1 MPSIQQRNIKTR
13 GGELPHIRNN
23 LNTKKSFLEINKRI
37 DNSETLKRI
46 LELPPQTTGN
56 NVFAEYLFC
65 EPVIVFEKSLGCL
78 DKGLEGS
85 NNKKAPARDSMSDI
99 NSDNSIESI
108 TVQVALRIRPLSAEE
123 LVNIPTR
130 LQKNVISAT
139 PFTPNQVVVQGDKKR
154 SYTFDHVFGP
164 ETTQKEIYDK
174 AIMNLVDKF
183 LEGNNVTLLAY
194 GHTSSGKTYTI
205 GTADNS
211 SLTQEVKGM
220 IPRSITTL
228 FSCINS
234 TQYKTRKF
242 FMKIS
247 FAEIHKNELIDLLDE
262 GCDIKLD
269 EQKIESST
277 VLSGLQ
283 EIKVNSAEEVLGLL
297 SLGQLHR
304 RANTQDCPSEN
315 SHLIVTV
322 TLSQQKY
329 IPTNGTITNS
339 NSSSNTPPSTPNRLR
354 FGKNKSRE
362 DLRST
367 KQFEGD
373 WASVTS
379 KFHFVDLA
387 GNEME
392 KGSFDLEDVLKEHF
406 STSDTTPKVAIGNM
420 ICALGDPVQNTKL
433 LPYKNNKLTKVFR
446 NYLGNNSQVLIL
458 ACVSPAGYNI
468 KETINT
474 LDYAKFARSIKY
486 TPSKTTYLE
495 DEEEVIDN
503 LESKFVMLKR
513 SFSDLSKEY
522 TKSTINEEMIDQ
534 NVSCSEEDTDNSTLV
549 DNGLPSSTSDLMYQ
563 QISMLKQEDGK
574 TFIKSVWPSFQKA
587 VGPVIQEYEKSI
599 TSLENQ
605 LSLVRAALSHSETR
619 MQTQERKLVEAED
632 HNEQSKRMISDLKY
646 QISKICERE
655 ETTESYI
662 KDLEAK
668 LNSDNNEQRNEQ
680 NSMHVLKNRV
690 EELKRNEE
698 NTEKV
703 IRKLETRLEGSE
715 AKNSKLSKH
724 ALQLEKDLH
733 DKEDGYLSLIEQ
745 FEKQKNIDKEEKQWL
760 LEEIENRDNRISQ
773 LEENVESLVKEIE
786 NMKKLKI
793 VTTLSLRNTHSK
805 SSSISS
811 DSNVETPS
819 YNQSDLRPTI
829 KISEFPSVS
838 NLESQLDDL
847 QSTHERTIEE
857 LNDIQRKYKTC
868 LAELKELRFQ
878 ITDAKLEKF
887 AKTMANSAK
896 EEPLNNSDS
905 LSTFTHPVKAR
916 SLSAD
921 FRGEEKA
928 KITTASIIQKLQIE
942 LKQLEV
948 MYADK
953 NSGLDIVK
961 QEFARL
967 QLNYHESIEIVEELR
982 EEIKRRDAL
991 AQMEIMS
998 GKNSELPYDGDYSE
1012 TTSEIYQIELVQR
1025 LREEVE
1031 QLKDDQRKTLDILAE
1046 QEKIP
1051 NKNLITIIEKN
1062 ITELK
1067 NEMNGMK
1074 QKYNENRFS
1083 TKVVKDDEA
1092 IRELQ
1097 IRITTLEEQL
1107 VQTREILKESQIITD
1122 SSNDDSS
1129 DSLQIDQKIIISKLR
1144 NQVGKLQKEIVS
1156 KSHTIASI
1164 LYPSIEYQNS
1174 VQKLEDELE
1183 DARQELERAIRT
1195 KDNNTVTR
1203 ARESTDAS
1211 LLYVDNPD
1219 EETTSD
1225 CLEQTSD
1232 DHLKE
1237 LEDRVKDLE
1246 TRLINTKDVPQDT
1259 FMQVPIL
1266 NVFSPTQRSIEEL
1279 QEKLDIL
1286 QRELV
1291 GKSETIESLQ
1301 VERDIV
1307 ISLKEQ
1313 LENLKAEIRSKH
1325 ELIES
1330 MKKDLTINFTLE
1342 QKLRQ
1347 KEAQTLNLKTNLL
1360 QVQNQE
1366 QSLQDEIMELRSR
1379 LANIENG
1386 DDVNKVLQSE
1396 LVSLREELKN
1406 SRERETIATERLR
1419 VLKARLENDSE
1430 ESLLQEQLNYL
1441 QNVEIMQKNRIISLE
1456 DRISK
1461 KGVQVDE
1468 YLVQLKTDLN
1478 MAKESK
1484 SSHIKTIEVLETK
1497 LKNVEH
1503 QSELHVLKQQI
1514 QELKLNESNQ
1524 LQEIHSLEIKLN
1536 DQTSSDLNQIK
1547 QLLEEIKNI
1556 LIREQKQEREFA
1568 TITNSLKEFE
1578 DTRINSMRDE
1588 INELMDSKTVLCSQ
1602 VQELQNKV
1610 AISEEQLLNF
1620 RSLQEEISYLKNLDN
1635 EQKNTIQEL
1644 NFRFNQMR
1652 DSKDSAVKEL
1662 MTLTESFNLQKE
1674 IVKFLE
1680 SEMKSLKEELI
1691 STQENHITSTHE
1703 LEKVTSLLD
1712 TTQKQYAN
1720 EKKRAKVLEVEV
1732 ETFKL
1737 VGDSGDK
1744 NINSLREALT
1754 NTKLEL
1760 VAKNDMLTELE
1771 SQMMDIENERD
1782 HHIKLSNELTASL
1795 DERESQHLESINE
1808 LKSKIKILEGEL
1820 VSAQE
1825 LSKISEEAISSL
1837 EEKLL
1842 DMQSQLENAKNSDEE
1857 QSKFIKEIES
1867 KLGKANDVMIQ
1878 NEDKLAKQNFQISE
1892 LETVIQKTY
1901 LDLQTAK
1908 ASEIEV
1914 KKNVE
1919 ELESKLAKVTFKLQN
1934 CHSAAEVESV
1944 KDITEKQ
1951 SIRIRELEELLRVQ
1965 QEESMTENNL
1975 VNLTAE
1981 LEKAKADESARIEF
1995 VKELE
2000 TKLVDK
2006 NNDINELQQVIEFS
2020 NVELTK
2026 LHESET
2032 KLESKLL
2039 DLENQRIEIS
2049 KLDETNKAAKIED
2062 LTNKLHLAKSQ
2073 IKGHLEE
2080 IAKLELKYKHL
2091 DSEKLEHIKQNEDLS
2106 EQLAELKMSMET
2118 ISNEFKE
2125 AVSKYENA
2133 DEFSKKQQKCIIDLE
2148 TAIKGAKK
2156 VNTTREFEIRRVEL
2170 SNSNDNLIV
2179 KIVELEARVTVLTN
2193 HNKSLQ
2199 NELSKCDVDSLM
2211 EMKIKVK
2218 ELQGVKDELENINE
2232 TFLEECGKLEEKV
2245 QSLMKQLWTLGNDGN
2260 AMAQQVAE
2268 LNDQIMNREKEL
2280 AILKR
2285 KPTGY
2290 KELES
2295 EISRLLK
2302 ENGHLK
2308 EEIKD
2313 LSAKAAKEINPS
2325 LISNLSERSNNV
2337 SKSDKDEVSKLLQ
2350 HENTIAQQNNLIKS
2364 LQKNISELEQLLD
2377 ESCRNTSVE
2386 KDNNANN
2393 QISDSFRMP
2402 YHSRP
2407 ESAENSSQIAE
2418 LLAEMQTLSKKMT
2431 KSESENSKNQQLIE
2445 TLEMTLDESETSL
2458 QITKEELNTVLS
2470 QKQDLLRYISGL
2482 KDSLDAVEATKT
2494 EVETQKIHI
2503 EKALNEERKAKEL
2516 SERARI
2522 ALENRVEKLI
2532 AKKNKFMCF

>member
-1 MPSIQQRNIKTR
+1 M
-13 GGELPHIRNN
+13 
-23 LNTKKSFLEINKRI
+23 
-37 DNSETLKRI
+37 
-46 LELPPQTTGN
+46 
-56 NVFAEYLFC
+56 
-65 EPVIVFEKSLGCL
+65 
-78 DKGLEGS
+78 S
-85 NNKKAPARDSMSDI
+85 NI
-99 NSDNSIESI
+99 NSDNSESI

-174 AIMNLVDKF
+174 AVMNLVDKF

-205 GTADNS
+205 GSADNS
-211 SLTQEVKGM
+211 SLTQEAKGM

-242 FMKIS
+242 FMKVS

-262 GCDIKLD
+262 GCDKKLD
-269 EQKIESST
+269 EQNIEQSP

-283 EIKVNSAEEVLGLL
+283 EIKVNCAEEVLGLL

-304 RANTQDCPSEN
+304 RAKPQDYPSEN

-322 TLSQQKY
+322 TLSQQKF
-329 IPTNGTITNS
+329 IPTNSSAS

-406 STSDTTPKVAIGNM
+406 STNDTTPKVAIGNM

-433 LPYKNNKLTKVFR
+433 LPYKNNKLTKLFR
-446 NYLGNNSQVLIL
+446 KYLGNNSQVLIL

-468 KETINT
+468 KETINS

-486 TPSKTTYLE
+486 TLSKTPYQ
-495 DEEEVIDN
+495 EEEEEGWNDLEHLQNLVLKLRSEIRALRNATISIENGLESGSISSSSSINDADISRQSSLSPLNNGKEIDN
-503 LESKFVMLKR
+503 LESKFVILKR
-513 SFSDLSKEY
+513 SFNDLSKEF
-522 TKSTINEEMIDQ
+522 TKSKALDSTTSTINEETIDQ
-534 NVSCSEEDTDNSTLV
+534 NVSCSEEDTDNNTLV
-549 DNGLPSSTSDLMYQ
+549 DNVSSSSASDLMYQ

-632 HNEQSKRMISDLKY
+632 HNEQSKRMINDLKY
-646 QISKICERE
+646 QISKISERE

-668 LNSDNNEQRNEQ
+668 LNSDSCDQEKEK
-680 NSMHVLKNRV
+680 NSINALKNRV
-690 EELKRNEE
+690 EELLRNEG

-715 AKNSKLSKH
+715 AKNSKLSKQ

-733 DKEDGYLSLIEQ
+733 DKEDGYLALIEQ

-760 LEEIENRDNRISQ
+760 LGELEDRDSRISQ
-773 LEENVESLVKEIE
+773 LEENVEVLVKEIE
-786 NMKKLKI
+786 NMKQLKI
-793 VTTLSLRNTHSK
+793 EITQPPRNSHSK
-805 SSSISS
+805 SSSVSS
-811 DSNVETPS
+811 ASNVETPS
-819 YNQSDLRPTI
+819 YNQSDLKPSI
-829 KISEFPSVS
+829 KISEFPSVFT
-838 NLESQLDDL
+838 LESQLDNL
-847 QSTHERTIEE
+847 QLTHERTVEE
-857 LNDIQRKYKTC
+857 LSDIQRKYKTC
-868 LAELKELRFQ
+868 LAELKELRSQ
-878 ITDAKLEKF
+878 LTDAKLEKF

-896 EEPLNNSDS
+896 EEPSNSSDS

-953 NSGLDIVK
+953 NSGLDTVK

-967 QLNYHESIEIVEELR
+967 QLNYRESLEIVEELR

-991 AQMEIMS
+991 AQLEIMS
-998 GKNSELPYDGDYSE
+998 GKISELPYDGDYSE

-1051 NKNLITIIEKN
+1051 NQNLATIIEKN

-1067 NEMNGMK
+1067 NEMSEMM
-1074 QKYNENRFS
+1074 QKYDENRFS

-1097 IRITTLEEQL
+1097 HRITTLEEQL
-1107 VQTREILKESQIITD
+1107 VKTREVLKDSQIITD

-1129 DSLQIDQKIIISKLR
+1129 ESKESLQIDQKTIISKLR
-1144 NQVGKLQKEIVS
+1144 NQVGKLQKVIVS

-1174 VQKLEDELE
+1174 MQKLEDELE
-1183 DARQELERAIRT
+1183 EARQELERAIRT
-1195 KDNNTVTR
+1195 KDDNTVTR
-1203 ARESTDAS
+1203 ARESTDAT

-1225 CLEQTSD
+1225 CLEQNSD
-1232 DHLKE
+1232 EHLKE

-1246 TRLINTKDVPQDT
+1246 NRLTNTRDVQQDT
-1259 FMQVPIL
+1259 FMQVPLL
-1266 NVFSPTQRSIEEL
+1266 NISSPTQRSIDEL

-1313 LENLKAEIRSKH
+1313 LENLKGEIRSKH

-1330 MKKDLTINFTLE
+1330 MKKDLTSNFMLE

-1347 KEAQTLNLKTNLL
+1347 KEAQTLSLKTNLL

-1366 QSLQDEIMELRSR
+1366 KSLQDEIMELRSR

-1386 DDVNKVLQSE
+1386 DDVNKSLQSE
-1396 LVSLREELKN
+1396 LVSLRKELKN

-1441 QNVEIMQKNRIISLE
+1441 QNVEIMQKNRIIALE

-1468 YLVQLKTDLN
+1468 YLVQLKTDLTIT
-1478 MAKESK
+1478 KESK

-1497 LKNVEH
+1497 LKNVENK
-1503 QSELHVLKQQI
+1503 SELHVFERQI

-1524 LQEIHSLEIKLN
+1524 LQKIHSLESKLN
-1536 DQTSSDLNQIK
+1536 DQTSSDLKQIK
-1547 QLLEEIKNI
+1547 QLLEEIRNI
-1556 LIREQKQEREFA
+1556 LEREQKQEREFA

-1578 DTRINSMRDE
+1578 EDTRINSMRDE
-1588 INELMDSKTVLCSQ
+1588 INELMDSKSVLYNK
-1602 VQELQNKV
+1602 VQELQTKL

-1620 RSLQEEISYLKNLDN
+1620 RSLQEEIAYLKNLDN
-1635 EQKNTIQEL
+1635 ELKNTIQEL
-1644 NFRFNQMR
+1644 HFRFNQIR

-1680 SEMKSLKEELI
+1680 SEMKTLKEELI
-1691 STQENHITSTHE
+1691 STQKNHITSTYE
-1703 LEKVTSLLD
+1703 LEKVSSLLD
-1712 TTQKQYAN
+1712 TTQKQYEN

-1760 VAKNDMLTELE
+1760 VAKNDLLTELE
-1771 SQMMDIENERD
+1771 SQMMAIEKERD
-1782 HHIKLSNELTASL
+1782 QHIKLSSEFTASL
-1795 DERESQHLESINE
+1795 DESESQHRESISV
-1808 LKSKIKILEGEL
+1808 LKSRRKILEGEL
-1820 VSAQE
+1820 ASAQE
-1825 LSKISEEAISSL
+1825 LSKLSGEIIASL
-1837 EEKLL
+1837 EEKLF
-1842 DMQSQLENAKNSDEE
+1842 DVQTQLENATNSDEE
-1857 QSKFIKEIES
+1857 QSKIIKEIES
-1867 KLGKANDVMIQ
+1867 KLGEANEVMTQ
-1878 NEDKLAKQNFQISE
+1878 NEDKLTKQNFQISE

-1901 LDLQTAK
+1901 LELQTAK

-1919 ELESKLAKVTFKLQN
+1919 ELESKLAEVTFKLQN
-1934 CHSAAEVESV
+1934 NNSAAEMESV
-1944 KDITEKQ
+1944 KETTEKQ
-1951 SIRIRELEELLRVQ
+1951 LIRIRELEELLRVQ
-1965 QEESMTENNL
+1965 QEQSTTENNI
-1975 VNLTAE
+1975 VDLTAE
-1981 LEKAKADESARIEF
+1981 LEKARADESARIEF

-2000 TKLVDK
+2000 TKLVEK

-2020 NVELTK
+2020 NIELTK
-2026 LHESET
+2026 LQDSET
-2032 KLESKLL
+2032 KLESKLQ

-2062 LTNKLHLAKSQ
+2062 LTNKLHLARSQ
-2073 IKGHLEE
+2073 IKEHLEV
-2080 IAKLELKYKHL
+2080 IAELESKYKQL
-2091 DSEKLEHIKQNEDLS
+2091 DSEKLEHIKQNTDLS
-2106 EQLAELKMSMET
+2106 EQVAELKMSMET

-2125 AVSKYENA
+2125 AVSKYENV
-2133 DEFSKKQQKCIIDLE
+2133 EEISKQQQKCILDLE
-2148 TAIKGAKK
+2148 TAINEAKK
-2156 VNTTREFEIRRVEL
+2156 IHTIREFENNGAEL
-2170 SNSNDNLIV
+2170 SNSSDNLLV

-2193 HNKSLQ
+2193 QNKSLQ
-2199 NELSKCDVDSLM
+2199 DELSKCDADSLR
-2211 EMKIKVK
+2211 EMKIKIK

-2232 TFLEECGKLEEKV
+2232 TFLEECSKLEEKV
-2245 QSLMKQLWTLGNDGN
+2245 QSLSKQLWILGNDGN
-2260 AMAQQVAE
+2260 AMAQEVAD
-2268 LNDQIMNREKEL
+2268 LNDQIMSREKEIS
-2280 AILKR
+2280 ILKR
-2285 KPTGY
+2285 KTTGY

-2313 LSAKAAKEINPS
+2313 LSAKAAKEINTS
-2325 LISNLSERSNNV
+2325 LVRTLSEESNNA
-2337 SKSDKDEVSKLLQ
+2337 DKEEVSKLLQ
-2350 HENTIAQQNNLIKS
+2350 HENTIAQQNNLIKG

-2377 ESCRNTSVE
+2377 ESCRSAG
-2386 KDNNANN
+2386 KDNNASK
-2393 QISDSFRMP
+2393 QISDNLSKSSPGFRIP
-2402 YHSRP
+2402 FPPRP
-2407 ESAENSSQIAE
+2407 ESAESSSQVAE
-2418 LLAEMQTLSKKMT
+2418 LLAEIQKLTKNMA

-2445 TLEMTLDESETSL
+2445 TLEFTLNESETSL
-2458 QITKEELNTVLS
+2458 QMTKEELDSVLS
-2470 QKQDLLRYISGL
+2470 QKQDLLRYISDL
-2482 KDSLDAVEATKT
+2482 QSSLDEVEATKS
-2494 EVETQKIHI
+2494 EVETQKISI

-2522 ALENRVEKLI
+2522 ALENRVEQLI